1 MSKVTT
7 QFNNYLGKRQ
17 RAIVLI
23 SPKLQV
29 RDALVFHFPA
39 EASLTRHSVRWKSLH
54 ARPAHLT
61 GRPAQTRD
69 ERHGRLTTA
78 VSF

>member
-39 EASLTRHSVRWKSLH
+39 EASLTRLRQVEES
-54 ARPAHLT
+54 ARTSSTLNRST
-61 GRPAQTRD
+61 CTDSR
-69 ERHGRLTTA
+69 
-78 VSF
+78 